1 MPREE
6 NLTKREQYTSVY
18 DGGRT
23 WVSTLLV
30 MKALPNGLASSRYG
44 LSVSKQVGM
53 AVVRNRIK
61 RRLREIIRLT
71 PLKPGWDIVFIARK
85 PAADAS
91 YTELRKT
98 AEGLLSRARLLMG
111 KNERN
116 TYQPNTSRGLS

>member
-111 KNERN
+111 KNERL
-116 TYQPNTSRGLS
+116 GLGID